1 VAALPLVRRA
11 WAVFDGRSLGFVSCS
26 LAAAAPRFGG
36 RAGVSRLVVAPERP
50 EVRMFRVLLLAFAGV
65 LLVLPPLVQP
75 SIVSAQT
82 EAERVQARAAFQRGV
97 EAYAAE
103 RFQEALASFQEAYR
117 IAPHPS
123 VRVNMANCYERLAR
137 PLEALDHFERFLAEA
152 ENASPEQ
159 QREVRAAV
167 RRLRQQV
174 GEVFVRV
181 QPDGATVRVGDV
193 LRTAPVLEPIEL
205 ARGVHRVEVSFAGH
219 RTETRD
225 VEVRGGDRV
234 ELTVTLVP
242 AAPEV
247 VTPPPE
253 VLDADVAD
261 AGTEDDTDGD
271 TAEVTEDA
279 FDDDDDDGGG
289 RRLHFDAPTIAAG
302 AATVVL
308 LGTTIGLGVAALGA
322 ESDFDDAVERSMSAP
337 TAVERNEARA
347 DGRDADRRASRLS
360 IATDVFAVTT
370 VLAAGATVFFLLW
383 DRGEDTAQ
391 TTQVAPIAGPNAGGV
406 LVRRSF

>member
-1 VAALPLVRRA
+1 
-11 WAVFDGRSLGFVSCS
+11 
-26 LAAAAPRFGG
+26 
-36 RAGVSRLVVAPERP
+36 
-50 EVRMFRVLLLAFAGV
+50 MFRVLLLAFASV
-65 LLVLPPLVQP
+65 VLVLPSLARP

-82 EAERVQARAAFQRGV
+82 EAERAQARAAFQRGV

-123 VRVNMANCYERLAR
+123 VRVNMANCYERLER

-181 QPDGATVRVGDV
+181 QPDGATVRVGNV
-193 LRTAPVLEPIEL
+193 MSTAPVLEPIEL
-205 ARGVHRVEVSFAGH
+205 ARGAHRVEVSLAGH

-253 VLDADVAD
+253 VLDADVSNE
-261 AGTEDDTDGD
+261 GTDGTADDTADD
-271 TAEVTEDA
+271 TEDA
-279 FDDDDDDGGG
+279 FEDDAGGG

-322 ESDFDDAVERSMSAP
+322 KSDFDDAVERSMSAP
-337 TAVERNEARA
+337 TAAERNEARA

-360 IATDVFAVTT
+360 IATDVLAVTT

-383 DRGEDTAQ
+383 DRGEEDVAR
-391 TTQVAPIAGPNAGGV
+391 TQVAPIAGPNAGGV

>member
-1 VAALPLVRRA
+1 MV
-11 WAVFDGRSLGFVSCS
+11 
-26 LAAAAPRFGG
+26 
-36 RAGVSRLVVAPERP
+36 
-50 EVRMFRVLLLAFAGV
+50 RVLLLAFASVV
-65 LLVLPPLVQP
+65 LALPSLARP

-82 EAERVQARAAFQRGV
+82 EAERAQARAAFQRGV

-123 VRVNMANCYERLAR
+123 VRVNMANCYERLER

-159 QREVRAAV
+159 QREVRTAV

-181 QPDGATVRVGDV
+181 QPDGATVRVGNV
-193 LRTAPVLEPIEL
+193 MRTAPVLEPIEL
-205 ARGVHRVEVSFAGH
+205 ARGTHRVEVSFAGH

-234 ELTVTLVP
+234 ELTLTLVP

-253 VLDADVAD
+253 VLDDDVSNE
-261 AGTEDDTDGD
+261 GTDDDT
-271 TAEVTEDA
+271 EVAEDA
-279 FDDDDDDGGG
+279 FDDSDDDAGG
-289 RRLHFDAPTIAAG
+289 RTLHFDAPTIAAG

-322 ESDFDDAVERSMSAP
+322 ESDFDAAVDRSMSAP
-337 TAVERNEARA
+337 TAAERNEARA

-360 IATDVFAVTT
+360 IATDVLAVTT

-383 DRGEDTAQ
+383 DRGDEDSAQ
-391 TTQVAPIAGPNAGGV
+391 TTLVAPIAGPNAGGV

>member
-1 VAALPLVRRA
+1 MV
-11 WAVFDGRSLGFVSCS
+11 
-26 LAAAAPRFGG
+26 
-36 RAGVSRLVVAPERP
+36 
-50 EVRMFRVLLLAFAGV
+50 RVLLLAFASVV
-65 LLVLPPLVQP
+65 LALPSLARP

-82 EAERVQARAAFQRGV
+82 EAERAQARAAFQRGV

-123 VRVNMANCYERLAR
+123 VRVNMANCYERLER

-159 QREVRAAV
+159 QREVRTAV

-181 QPDGATVRVGDV
+181 QPDGATVRVGNV
-193 LRTAPVLEPIEL
+193 MRTAPVLEPIEL
-205 ARGVHRVEVSFAGH
+205 ARGTHRVEVSFAGH

-234 ELTVTLVP
+234 ELTLTLVP
-242 AAPEV
+242 AVPEV

-253 VLDADVAD
+253 VLDDDVSNE
-261 AGTEDDTDGD
+261 GTDDDT
-271 TAEVTEDA
+271 EVAEDA
-279 FDDDDDDGGG
+279 FDDSDDDAGGG
-289 RRLHFDAPTIAAG
+289 RTLHFDAPTIAAG

-322 ESDFDDAVERSMSAP
+322 ESDFDAAVDRSMSAP
-337 TAVERNEARA
+337 TAAERNEARA

-360 IATDVFAVTT
+360 IATDVLAVTT

-383 DRGEDTAQ
+383 DRGDEDSAQ

>member
-1 VAALPLVRRA
+1 
-11 WAVFDGRSLGFVSCS
+11 
-26 LAAAAPRFGG
+26 
-36 RAGVSRLVVAPERP
+36 
-50 EVRMFRVLLLAFAGV
+50 MFRVLLLAFASIV
-65 LLVLPPLVQP
+65 LVLPSLARP
-75 SIVSAQT
+75 SIASAQT
-82 EAERVQARAAFQRGV
+82 EAERAQARAAFQRGV

-123 VRVNMANCYERLAR
+123 VRVNMANCYERLER

-159 QREVRAAV
+159 QREVRTAV

-181 QPDGATVRVGDV
+181 QPEGATVRVGNV
-193 LRTAPVLEPIEL
+193 MRTAPVLEPIEL
-205 ARGVHRVEVSFAGH
+205 ARGTHRVEVSFAGH

-253 VLDADVAD
+253 VLDADVSNGTEAD
-261 AGTEDDTDGD
+261 ANDD
-271 TAEVTEDA
+271 EVTEDA
-279 FDDDDDDGGG
+279 FDDDAGGG

-337 TAVERNEARA
+337 TAAERNEARA

>member
-1 VAALPLVRRA
+1 MV
-11 WAVFDGRSLGFVSCS
+11 
-26 LAAAAPRFGG
+26 
-36 RAGVSRLVVAPERP
+36 
-50 EVRMFRVLLLAFAGV
+50 RVLLLAFASVV
-65 LLVLPPLVQP
+65 LALPSIARP

-82 EAERVQARAAFQRGV
+82 EAERAQARAAFQRGV

-123 VRVNMANCYERLAR
+123 VRVNMANCYERLER

-159 QREVRAAV
+159 QREVRTAV

-181 QPDGATVRVGDV
+181 QPDGATVRVGNV
-193 LRTAPVLEPIEL
+193 VRTTPVLEPIEL
-205 ARGVHRVEVSFAGH
+205 ARGTHRVEVSFAGH

-225 VEVRGGDRV
+225 VDVRGGDRV

-253 VLDADVAD
+253 VLDAGAGEGDDAGEADPSEATDDDEAAD
-261 AGTEDDTDGD
+261 AFEEDD
-271 TAEVTEDA
+271 AR
-279 FDDDDDDGGG
+279 GG

-322 ESDFDDAVERSMSAP
+322 ESDFYDAVERSTSAP

-383 DRGEDTAQ
+383 DRGDEDTAQ

>member
-1 VAALPLVRRA
+1 
-11 WAVFDGRSLGFVSCS
+11 
-26 LAAAAPRFGG
+26 
-36 RAGVSRLVVAPERP
+36 
-50 EVRMFRVLLLAFAGV
+50 MFRLLVLAFASV
-65 LLVLPPLVQP
+65 LLVVPSLALP
-75 SIVSAQT
+75 SNASAQT
-82 EAERVQARAAFQRGV
+82 EAERAQARAAFQRGV

-103 RFQEALASFQEAYR
+103 RFEEALASFQEAYR

-123 VRVNMANCYERLAR
+123 VRVNMANCYERLER

-152 ENASPEQ
+152 ENASAEQ
-159 QREVRAAV
+159 QREVRTAV

-181 QPDGATVRVGDV
+181 QPDGATVRVGNV

-205 ARGVHRVEVSFAGH
+205 ARGTHRVEVSFAGH

-234 ELTVTLVP
+234 ELTVTLVQ

-253 VLDADVAD
+253 VLDSEGTNDASDADEGAND
-261 AGTEDDTDGD
+261 ATVGDDAFEEEDD
-271 TAEVTEDA
+271 A
-279 FDDDDDDGGG
+279 GGG

-322 ESDFDDAVERSMSAP
+322 ESDFEDAVERSTSAP
-337 TAVERNEARA
+337 TAAERNEARA

-383 DRGEDTAQ
+383 DRGDDDTAR
-391 TTQVAPIAGPNAGGV
+391 TQVAPIAGPNAGGV

>member
-1 VAALPLVRRA
+1 MV
-11 WAVFDGRSLGFVSCS
+11 
-26 LAAAAPRFGG
+26 
-36 RAGVSRLVVAPERP
+36 
-50 EVRMFRVLLLAFAGV
+50 RVLLLAFASV
-65 LLVLPPLVQP
+65 VLVLPSLAQP

-82 EAERVQARAAFQRGV
+82 EAERAQARAAFQRGV

-123 VRVNMANCYERLAR
+123 VRVNMANCYERLER

-159 QREVRAAV
+159 QREVRTAV

-181 QPDGATVRVGDV
+181 QPDGATVRVGNV
-193 LRTAPVLEPIEL
+193 TRTAPVLEPIEL
-205 ARGVHRVEVSFAGH
+205 ARGAHRVEVSFAGH

-247 VTPPPE
+247 VTPSAE
-253 VLDADVAD
+253 VLDADDAD
-261 AGTEDDTDGD
+261 TEGADDDDDATD
-271 TAEVTEDA
+271 VTEDA
-279 FDDDDDDGGG
+279 FDDSDDAGGG

-337 TAVERNEARA
+337 TAAERNEARA

-360 IATDVFAVTT
+360 IATDVLAVTT

-383 DRGEDTAQ
+383 DRGDEDTAR
-391 TTQVAPIAGPNAGGV
+391 TQVAPIAGPNAGGV

>member
-1 VAALPLVRRA
+1 MV
-11 WAVFDGRSLGFVSCS
+11 
-26 LAAAAPRFGG
+26 
-36 RAGVSRLVVAPERP
+36 
-50 EVRMFRVLLLAFAGV
+50 RVLLLAFVSVV
-65 LLVLPPLVQP
+65 LALP
-75 SIVSAQT
+75 SIVRPSIASAQT
-82 EAERVQARAAFQRGV
+82 EAERAQARAAFQRGV

-123 VRVNMANCYERLAR
+123 VRVNMANCYERLDR

-159 QREVRAAV
+159 QREVRTAV

-193 LRTAPVLEPIEL
+193 LRTTPVLEPIEL
-205 ARGVHRVEVSFAGH
+205 ARGTHRVEVSLAGH

-234 ELTVTLVP
+234 EVTVTLVP

-253 VLDADVAD
+253 VLDAGASDDGADVGEAV
-261 AGTEDDTDGD
+261 EDDTF
-271 TAEVTEDA
+271 EEEEEDA
-279 FDDDDDDGGG
+279 SSG

-308 LGTTIGLGVAALGA
+308 LGTTIGLGVASLGA
-322 ESDFDDAVERSMSAP
+322 KSDFDDAVERSMSAP
-337 TAVERNEARA
+337 TAAERNEARA

-383 DRGEDTAQ
+383 DRGEDTA

>member
-1 VAALPLVRRA
+1 MV
-11 WAVFDGRSLGFVSCS
+11 
-26 LAAAAPRFGG
+26 
-36 RAGVSRLVVAPERP
+36 
-50 EVRMFRVLLLAFAGV
+50 RVLLLAFASVV
-65 LLVLPPLVQP
+65 LALPSLARP

-82 EAERVQARAAFQRGV
+82 EAERAQARAAFQRGV

-123 VRVNMANCYERLAR
+123 VRVNMANCYERLER

-159 QREVRAAV
+159 QREVRTAV

-181 QPDGATVRVGDV
+181 QPDGATVRVGNV
-193 LRTAPVLEPIEL
+193 MRTAPVLEPIEL
-205 ARGVHRVEVSFAGH
+205 ARGTHRVEVSFAGH

-234 ELTVTLVP
+234 ELTLTLVP

-253 VLDADVAD
+253 VLDDDVSNE
-261 AGTEDDTDGD
+261 GTDDDT
-271 TAEVTEDA
+271 EVAEDA
-279 FDDDDDDGGG
+279 FDDSDDDAGGG
-289 RRLHFDAPTIAAG
+289 RTLHFDAPTIAAG

-322 ESDFDDAVERSMSAP
+322 ESDFDAAVDRSMSAP
-337 TAVERNEARA
+337 TAAERNEARA

-360 IATDVFAVTT
+360 IATDVLAVTT

-383 DRGEDTAQ
+383 DRGDEDSAQ